1 MKICQRL
8 WNLIFC
14 LKKNGKNLGR
24 EYGKKLLDHTKSK
37 KSAIE
42 AFTCL

>member
-1 MKICQRL
+1 MSKVVES
-8 WNLIFC
+8 NLL
-14 LKKNGKNLGR
+14 LKKNGKKLGR